1 MARGKAAWGIEV
13 GEYAVKAIRLERQ
26 GELVAVSDFAE
37 YRHKKPLSTPEIDRD
52 EMIRLTLGQLSSQK
66 SIEND
71 MVVMSVS
78 GGLPRFA
85 KLPPADKKAIP
96 KLIEF
101 EAQQQIPFPID
112 EVEWDAKLFEA
123 DDSPEV
129 EVGIF
134 AVKKADIDHQLAI
147 WSEYGLAPKEVTL
160 GPVAV
165 FNAVFFDRVVG
176 QSQKPFVVLDIGTKS
191 SDLIVV
197 DGHTCW
203 IRTFPIGGSDFTE
216 AIAEAFKLPYSKAER
231 LKQESATSKYAKQ
244 IMQAMRPVFG
254 DLLEDVQ
261 KSIRFYENQ
270 HRGVRI
276 ETVLG
281 VGSTFKIPGLRKF
294 LGQQLGLNVAR
305 FDEFRNLQVEGRV
318 ASDFASHGV
327 SMATAYGLALQGLEE
342 AEIDVNLAPSE
353 ILRSQA
359 WSSKN
364 KWFVA
369 AAGVA
374 LLASG
379 MMFVPSL
386 RAQGTMKA
394 ATVAGKA
401 EVDRTVSLAERH
413 KNEISR
419 ISNEANIGFKAAN
432 FEQLLEDREIWP
444 HLIHDVMNA
453 VASAGP
459 QPELLSTDLQ
469 QIRSVDPK
477 DRRMIMLEDLQGFY
491 TGDGKDRTID
501 VDLIVA
507 FSHGDTRS
515 FLNDTIGEY
524 INGLAAAGERAGVP
538 YVVVENSYSS
548 NPDDLVSVTHDGETR
563 SLAGLVGERK
573 STSGK
578 ADDGGR
584 PGRAAGRATGRGGMA
599 GGGSAGGM
607 SASGGGP
614 GKKRGNV
621 NVFNP
626 NAGLG
631 MSSSSGEKAASSSGR
646 GGFGSAPGGESG
658 SFSRSNKAKRPRGA
672 GSGAF
677 NLETDAPIPGEP
689 QLFSKGDVFKVG
701 RVTFTIKILPE
712 TPTGTGG

>member
-1 MARGKAAWGIEV
+1 MARGKTAWGIEV

-26 GELVAVSDFAE
+26 GELLAVSDFAE
-37 YRHKKPLSTPEIDRD
+37 FKHKKPLSTPDVDRD
-52 EMIRLTLGQLSSQK
+52 EVIRLTLGQLASQK
-66 SIEND
+66 SLEND

-112 EVEWDAKLFEA
+112 EVEWDAKLFESE
-123 DDSPEV
+123 DSPEV

-134 AVKKADIDHQLAI
+134 AVKKADIDHQLAL
-147 WSEYGLAPKEVTL
+147 WSEHGLVPKEVTL

-165 FNAVFFDRVVG
+165 FNAVFFDRVMG
-176 QSQKPFVVLDIGTKS
+176 QNHKPFVVLDIGTKS

-197 DGHTCW
+197 NGNTCW

-216 AIAEAFKLPYSKAER
+216 AIAEAFKLPYAKAER

-327 SMATAYGLALQGLEE
+327 SMATAYGLALQGLEG
-342 AEIDVNLAPSE
+342 AEIDVNLAPAE
-353 ILRSQA
+353 ILRDQA

-379 MMFVPSL
+379 LLFLPAL
-386 RAQGTMKA
+386 QAQGSMKA

-413 KNEISR
+413 KKEISR
-419 ISNEANIGFKAAN
+419 ISSEASIGFKAAN
-432 FEQLLEDREIWP
+432 YEQLLNDREIWP
-444 HLIHDVMNA
+444 HLVHDVMNA

-459 QPELLSTDLQ
+459 QPELMSSDLEK
-469 QIRSVDPK
+469 IRSVPLK
-477 DRRMIMLEDLQGFY
+477 NRRMILLEDLQGFY
-491 TGDGKDRTID
+491 ASDGTERTID
-501 VDLIVA
+501 VEMIVA

-515 FLNDTIGEY
+515 FLNDTVGEY

-538 YVVVENSYSS
+538 YVVVKDSFSA
-548 NPDDLVSVTHDGETR
+548 NPDDLVSVTHDGKGTSYASAMGDR
-563 SLAGLVGERK
+563 KKDSKQSAG
-573 STSGK
+573 S
-578 ADDGGR
+578 
-584 PGRAAGRATGRGGMA
+584 GRAGSGRAGGAM
-599 GGGSAGGM
+599 GGGSMGAGGM
-607 SASGGGP
+607 NAGGGGP
-614 GKKRGNV
+614 GKKRGSV
-621 NVFNP
+621 GVFNP
-626 NAGLG
+626 NSG
-631 MSSSSGEKAASSSGR
+631 MGMGSTGGSTVGSTGGGGG
-646 GGFGSAPGGESG
+646 GGFGGSAARATGNTFDRSKSNRDRG
-658 SFSRSNKAKRPRGA
+658 SSQSEFK
-672 GSGAF
+672 
-677 NLETDAPIPGEP
+677 LDVDAPIPGEP
-689 QLFSKGDVFKVG
+689 QLFSEGDVFQVG
-701 RVTFTIKILPE
+701 RVTFTVKILPE
-712 TPTGTGG
+712 TPAASGG

>member
-26 GELVAVSDFAE
+26 GEVLAVSDFAE
-37 YRHKKPLSTPEIDRD
+37 FKHKKPLSTPDIDRD
-52 EMIRLTLGQLSSQK
+52 EVIRLTLGQLASQK
-66 SIEND
+66 SLEND

-112 EVEWDAKLFEA
+112 EVEWDAKLFESE
-123 DDSPEV
+123 DSPEV

-134 AVKKADIDHQLAI
+134 AVKKADIDHQLAL
-147 WSEYGLAPKEVTL
+147 WSEHGLVPKEVTL

-165 FNAVFFDRVVG
+165 FNAVFFDRVMG
-176 QSQKPFVVLDIGTKS
+176 QNHQPFVVLDIGTKS

-197 DGHTCW
+197 NGNTCW

-216 AIAEAFKLPYSKAER
+216 AIAEAFKLPYAKAER

-327 SMATAYGLALQGLEE
+327 SMATAYGLALQGLEG
-342 AEIDVNLAPSE
+342 AEIDVNLAPAE
-353 ILRSQA
+353 ILREQA

-369 AAGVA
+369 AAGIA
-374 LLASG
+374 LFASG
-379 MMFVPSL
+379 LLFLPAL
-386 RAQGTMKA
+386 QAQGSMKA

-413 KNEISR
+413 KKEISR
-419 ISNEANIGFKAAN
+419 ISSEASIGFKAAN
-432 FEQLLEDREIWP
+432 YEQLLEDREVWP
-444 HLIHDVMNA
+444 HLVHDVMNA
-453 VASAGP
+453 VAAAGP
-459 QPELLSTDLQ
+459 QPELMSSDLRE
-469 QIRSVDPK
+469 IRSVDLK
-477 DRRMIMLEDLQGFY
+477 DRRMILLEDLQGFY
-491 TGDGKDRTID
+491 ASDGTDRTID
-501 VDLIVA
+501 VEMIVA

-515 FLNDTIGEY
+515 FLNDTVGEY

-538 YVVVENSYSS
+538 YVVVTDSFSA
-548 NPDDLVSVTHDGETR
+548 NPDDLVSVTHDGTGK
-563 SLAGLVGERK
+563 SYASAMGERK
-573 STSGK
+573 KDSERSAGSGRS
-578 ADDGGR
+578 GSGR
-584 PGRAAGRATGRGGMA
+584 SGAM
-599 GGGSAGGM
+599 GGGAMGAGGM
-607 SASGGGP
+607 NAGGGGP
-614 GKKRGNV
+614 GKKRGAAG
-621 NVFNP
+621 VFNP
-626 NAGLG
+626 NSG
-631 MSSSSGEKAASSSGR
+631 MGMGSTGGATVGSTESRG
-646 GGFGSAPGGESG
+646 GGFGGSSARATGNT
-658 SFSRSNKAKRPRGA
+658 FDRSKSNRDRDSSQSQFKIDV
-672 GSGAF
+672 
-677 NLETDAPIPGEP
+677 DAPIPGEP
-689 QLFSKGDVFKVG
+689 QLFSKGDVFQVG
-701 RVTFTIKILPE
+701 RVTFTVKILPE
-712 TPTGTGG
+712 TPAASGG